1 MIQPIQTIVIYSNAS
16 AIGGTITPI
25 KTNAD
30 GSAYE
35 FPVTDSCERN
45 ATLRGDDFVKLSFN
59 LEERIVIPAFAF
71 IWYDSQI
78 FFCKEEYRP
87 KPKGGYY
94 EYEVKFVSFAN
105 MLSKPI
111 AFRHVEVDDEQFDEP
126 TIDVNGTL
134 KDIATVIC
142 TSIQTAAD
150 RYTGILAQ
158 LMRMVQT
165 VDAEISIST
174 EMKTFTYEGQRIAKV
189 LEEIVSTYEDDGIDY
204 WFEISGTPFTS
215 MSVTLHFSKC
225 ERTDKDLLEVSDTIE
240 QTGKPLQ
247 PIRSRGLLD
256 CDYSQEWTGVPQ
268 RIIPFGSDRNIK
280 RNQAIVNNMFVSYGK
295 RLRLHYEHQCTINN
309 VVYSH
314 AYAVKNSKGEYIPL
328 YVDARGSVSVPGITT
343 GEEIVD
349 KYEDIYPR
357 CHYRV
362 DYVSQRGT
370 DNPIYRV
377 YGTPMNADG
386 TEMTQQQIE
395 SAGIFPITIEDGATL
410 SMLFESGYL
419 NGREFEVANH
429 SAKMAWID
437 GKLTPAADGQWYAV
451 LEIVP
456 EGDNNES
463 AQIPFGNFVPR
474 AKDTTEGGYEG
485 DTFAIF
491 NMVMPDGYIS
501 MAEDELA
508 QRAYD
513 KIQESVATRPE
524 VKCTGE
530 PNFFQSH
537 DMFIGKRVSVLS
549 EKFGDGINADILDHP
564 NLLGAFCIDY
574 TNMAAYSKNDASFV
588 SNTSGNTSDGFAVVQ
603 GYKTRQG
610 GGYDWVSNLASR
622 NSVGKLEQSFV
633 YDGSYDRICVK
644 INGSVEDAYILF
656 NPSMEVGETYT
667 VQLQF
672 DSKSTDGHGNGGT
685 ISHIKLEKSAEVSMW
700 TIAPSDADGCFVSR
714 VTSFSHS
721 LTKPSSV
728 TFKMSSARIQGQ
740 ISAIKAEIADRT
752 SDIQGVEQTAK
763 NLSRR
768 GFYDAVEMKSMLDTL
783 AAEMMVV
790 GVEKNQFS
798 FTMGISI
805 VNERW
810 VSSVNHFSHLHITA
824 GILQHTQEPYIK
836 DACGGRYSVD
846 AVETLNTDINGVSIN
861 SDTQITYGS
870 KSYIPRL
877 EPYYVYAE
885 LDRANG
891 TADIVL
897 VSRTEEEVR
906 KEDGDP
912 YGENEDYLLLGTL
925 SSEFEDGSTSF
936 RIFNRTNG
944 YTQIA
949 GGTITTEQIQDPTR
963 SLVIDMSSNPPRI
976 VAKNGAEII
985 GNIRFLSAD
994 GTIKTVDEVVDE
1006 SVGKIEIGGENIYT
1020 GDRDI
1025 RIPFNG
1031 TQHQYGKVSLGVIV
1045 TGGNNYVVSA
1055 NSVVCSQYGPIS
1067 VLIKKPSDGSYVTIG
1082 TLNRSDAKEQTTFYI
1097 EEGGELDG
1105 GELYLTASYGGSSTA
1120 VAYGLMVQ
1128 IGNKAT
1134 TYHEYLKYLAAA
1146 FEDAARHGS
1155 TDIDGGLIMTS
1166 LLKLRNEYGIVTAGM
1181 SGLSGTQQNPENV
1194 LLWGGANYQE
1204 ALYASLD
1211 PNYKKEPSQQSEP
1224 IITLIKKDGTGKIGC
1239 FEIEK
1244 DTVYINGLN
1253 GEKIII
1259 TEKSIEDV
1267 VNLQNALY
1275 VEGRHLQ
1282 PSGSGIVVTESYN
1295 FEEIL
1300 GYKVL
1305 SKSEAA
1311 VTKGKYRLNYGQV
1324 GINLYCEAQG
1334 DDNYPREYA
1343 SSGYG
1348 LDNVYLLVVNN
1359 GNILHNLYVGEVG
1372 ASEDAQSEG
1381 SNIEKRN
1388 TSITIGHS
1396 GTIDLDVNEG
1406 SLQVFLVSNSAY
1418 LSIYYSDHTFS
1429 RSYLDFTCY
1438 FSLIGIE
1445 KYSVFA
1451 KDGIGIVIDANNQF
1465 FIYNDST
1472 SLKIIAEGLP
1482 VGDANVETNQLYVN
1496 RKFEDGSIKNYI
1508 MVK

>member
-45 ATLRGDDFVKLSFN
+45 ATLRGDDFVKLAFN

-71 IWYDSQI
+71 ILYDSQI

-111 AFRHVEVDDEQFDEP
+111 AFRHVEVADEQFNEP
-126 TIDVNGTL
+126 TIDVNGRL

-174 EMKTFTYEGQRIAKV
+174 EMKTFTYEGQHIAKV

-204 WFEISGTPFTS
+204 WFEVSGTPFTS

-225 ERTDKDLLEVSDTIE
+225 ERIDKDLLEVSDTIE

-295 RLRLHYEHQCTINN
+295 RLRLHYEHKCTINN

-429 SAKMAWID
+429 SEKMAWID
-437 GKLTPAADGQWYAV
+437 GKLTPAAGGKWYAV

-491 NMVMPDGYIS
+491 NMVMPDGYVS

-508 QRAYD
+508 QKAYD

-537 DMFIGKRVSVLS
+537 DIFIGKRVAVLS

-656 NPSMEVGETYT
+656 NPSMEVGKTYT

-700 TIAPSDADGCFVSR
+700 TISPSDADGCFVSR

-728 TFKMSSARIQGQ
+728 TFKMSSSRIQGQ
-740 ISAIKAEIADRT
+740 ISTIKAEIADRT
-752 SDIQGVEQTAK
+752 SDIQGVEQTAQ
-763 NLSRR
+763 NISRR
-768 GFYDAVEMKSMLDTL
+768 GFNDAVELKDMLAKL
-783 AAEMMVV
+783 ENAMMVI
-790 GVEKNQFS
+790 GVDRYQFS
-798 FTMGISI
+798 YTMGMSL
-805 VNERW
+805 VNGRM
-810 VSSVNHFSHLHITA
+810 VGQVDHFSRLDVTA
-824 GILQHTQEPYIK
+824 GALQHTQEPWIK
-836 DACGGRYSVD
+836 DSGQGLYTVA
-846 AVETLNTDINGVSIN
+846 AA
-861 SDTQITYGS
+861 QITQDYNGIALS
-870 KSYIPRL
+870 SEQQIVFDSEHKYIPRI
-877 EPYYVYAE
+877 EPYFVFAH
-885 LDRANG
+885 LNRGAG
-891 TADIVL
+891 TATIEL
-897 VSRTEEEVR
+897 VANTEEKYR
-906 KEDGDP
+906 TDSMSNP
-912 YGENEDYLLLGTL
+912 FLENDDYMLLGTL
-925 SSEFEDGSTSF
+925 SSEFDDFNNTSY
-936 RIFNRTNG
+936 RVVNKTSG

-963 SLVIDMSSNPPRI
+963 SLIIDLSSNPPRI
-976 VAKNGAEII
+976 IAKNGAEIV
-985 GNIRFLSAD
+985 GNIRFLAAD
-994 GTIKTVDEVVDE
+994 GSKKSVEDVVGE
-1006 SVGKIEIGGENIYT
+1006 EVGKIEVGGENLCAEKDINITNGNIYRT
-1020 GDRDI
+1020 GIVLERNKKYVITIGGSITSTDPHFLQFSI
-1025 RIPFNG
+1025 
-1031 TQHQYGKVSLGVIV
+1031 YG
-1045 TGGNNYVVSA
+1045 
-1055 NSVVCSQYGPIS
+1055 
-1067 VLIKKPSDGSYVTIG
+1067 GSYVLWTIPKSEI
-1082 TLNRSDAKEQTTFYI
+1082 RSKIVQAVVT
-1097 EEGGELDG
+1097 GNNGELGFRLSGDG
-1105 GELYLTASYGGSSTA
+1105 PITTGAILKNI
-1120 VAYGLMVQ
+1120 MVQ
-1128 IGNKAT
+1128 KGNKAT
-1134 TYHEYLKYLAAA
+1134 DYQEYVKHLADT
-1146 FEDAARHGS
+1146 FLNKARAGS
-1155 TDIDGGLIMTS
+1155 TDIEGGLLMTNV
-1166 LLKLRNEYGIVTAGM
+1166 LQLRNEQGVVKAGL
-1181 SGLSGTQQNPENV
+1181 SGLSGDQEEPENV
-1194 LLWGGANYQE
+1194 LLWGGGNY
-1204 ALYASLD
+1204 ADAVHASKT
-1211 PNYKKEPSQQSEP
+1211 NYLKQDG
-1224 IITLIKKDGTGKIGC
+1224 TLLTTLLKKDGTGKIGV
-1239 FEIEK
+1239 FQIGDDKVIVDVPNKGTVIIDVDDGLSLK
-1244 DTVYINGLN
+1244 DIHGIDRV
-1253 GEKIII
+1253 KIIPESI
-1259 TEKSIEDV
+1259 DSSAIVPEEPDIKDRGEYIIGDDQWHDGEASRPTWDSRDVYEEFDVEELTTEHIVSGGLYVSVDLEVDYSSHHAGASVELVLKCKEDSSYDV
-1267 VNLQNALY
+1267 VLA
-1275 VEGRHLQ
+1275 
-1282 PSGSGIVVTESYN
+1282 
-1295 FEEIL
+1295 EE
-1300 GYKVL
+1300 
-1305 SKSEAA
+1305 E
-1311 VTKGKYRLNYGQV
+1311 KY
-1324 GINLYCEAQG
+1324 
-1334 DDNYPREYA
+1334 
-1343 SSGYG
+1343 
-1348 LDNVYLLVVNN
+1348 
-1359 GNILHNLYVGEVG
+1359 
-1372 ASEDAQSEG
+1372 
-1381 SNIEKRN
+1381 
-1388 TSITIGHS
+1388 TT
-1396 GTIDLDVNEG
+1396 G
-1406 SLQVFLVSNSAY
+1406 SLQSTL
-1418 LSIYYSDHTFS
+1418 T
-1429 RSYLDFTCY
+1429 
-1438 FSLIGIE
+1438 IGIGLNKQQYVLE
-1445 KYSVFA
+1445 KGMTYYLVLNVSVSTSQTRMKRYLIQKGSFNIQYREYYPFEP
-1451 KDGIGIVIDANNQF
+1451 KTIIGLDGIMCATDYNHF
-1465 FIYNDST
+1465 FKSYSGGRDQLVQIKGLPTSEPSGNDSQLWNDNGV
-1472 SLKIIAEGLP
+1472 LKI
-1482 VGDANVETNQLYVN
+1482 TN
-1496 RKFEDGSIKNYI
+1496 
-1508 MVK
+1508 